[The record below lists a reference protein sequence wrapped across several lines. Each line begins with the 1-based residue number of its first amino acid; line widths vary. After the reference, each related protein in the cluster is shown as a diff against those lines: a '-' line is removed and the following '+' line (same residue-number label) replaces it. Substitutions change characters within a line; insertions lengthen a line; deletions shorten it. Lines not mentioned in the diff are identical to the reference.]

1 MADTRKE
8 SPLVSV
14 LIPAFGKE
22 RTIGRAVRSVLAQTC
37 SDLEVIVSDD
47 ASPDQTVERVRE
59 LAAADS
65 RVILVTHDRNQGTLL
80 NRLDAF
86 RASSGRYLLCLD
98 ADDTLD
104 PECASVLVSLAEKES
119 ADLVGFGARLLSGG
133 KNIGTID
140 AVKHRLTGKHIFEA
154 AFCRH
159 LYNWSVCLKLI
170 RRDLFEK
177 ATAETEKFYCVSA
190 EDFYFYTILSRY
202 AERLTMSGRIFYNYH
217 ITEGLTGECGPES
230 FRRLATMLDAL
241 NAIRRFLQKEG
252 IWETYSAAFAERE
265 RENVFLLLER
275 FPGDAASLAVLTGKY
290 DPAAV
295 KRLFAEFHSQ
305 EYADALFAAVN
316 AGTPPPALPERK
328 RGSGGDWKKLL
339 EKLLPPESPPW
350 FLAKLCAD
358 RIRWRKYT

>member
-1 MADTRKE
+1 MENTPKE
-8 SPLVSV
+8 RPLVSV
-14 LIPAFGKE
+14 LIPAYNKE

-37 SDLEVIVSDD
+37 RDLEVIVSDD
-47 ASPDQTVERVRE
+47 ASPDRTADRVRE
-59 LAAADS
+59 LADADS

-104 PECASVLVSLAEKES
+104 PECASSLVALAEKDS
-119 ADLVGFGARLLSGG
+119 ADMVGFGARLLSGG
-133 KNIGTID
+133 RITGTVD
-140 AVKHRLTGKHIFEA
+140 AVKHRLSGKNVFEA

-159 LYNWSVCLKLI
+159 MYNWSVCLKLI
-170 RRDLFEK
+170 RRGLFEK
-177 ATAETEKFYCVSA
+177 AAGETEKFYCVSA

-217 ITEGLTGECGPES
+217 ITEGLTGECGPDA

-252 IWETYSAAFAERE
+252 IWETYSAAFADRE
-265 RENVFLLLER
+265 REHFFLLLER
-275 FPGDAASLAVLTGKY
+275 FSGDAASLSVLTEKY

-295 KRLFAEFHSQ
+295 KRLLAEFHSP
-305 EYADALFAAVN
+305 EYADRLFAAVN

-328 RGSGGDWKKLL
+328 RKSGTDWTKSL
-339 EKLLPPESPPW
+339 EKLLPPESWPW
-350 FLAKLCAD
+350 FLAKRCAD